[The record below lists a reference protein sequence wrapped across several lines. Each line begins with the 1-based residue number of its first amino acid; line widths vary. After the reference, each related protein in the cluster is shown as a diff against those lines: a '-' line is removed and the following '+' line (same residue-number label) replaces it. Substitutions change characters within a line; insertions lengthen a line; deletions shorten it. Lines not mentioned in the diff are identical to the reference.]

1 MNGPDK
7 LNLHCSQGD
16 SPVSHSLLL
25 APKKVLRTPAI
36 SGQRCAVLLRNC
48 GPISCLA
55 KMLLISSIWGS
66 TKRSLTWKRQD
77 IPSGH
82 SYFLL
87 VPSARGM
94 NANGLSSSAL
104 MFPTPLAS
112 DTGSR
117 MKTERISISPTGAF
131 RRRNYSG
138 TYWAAALSEVIY
150 FLEKE
155 TDPSHRF
162 NPEWVEWLMGFPPK
176 WTDVSSGA

>member
-1 MNGPDK
+1 
-7 LNLHCSQGD
+7 
-16 SPVSHSLLL
+16 
-25 APKKVLRTPAI
+25 
-36 SGQRCAVLLRNC
+36 
-48 GPISCLA
+48 
-55 KMLLISSIWGS
+55 
-66 TKRSLTWKRQD
+66 
-77 IPSGH
+77 
-82 SYFLL
+82 
-87 VPSARGM
+87 M

-117 MKTERISISPTGAF
+117 LNTERISISPTGAF
-131 RRRNYSG
+131 RRRNYNG

>member
-1 MNGPDK
+1 MK
-7 LNLHCSQGD
+7 KQGRKNSRSYPGA
-16 SPVSHSLLL
+16 SPASPFPQSAQEKGLQ
-25 APKKVLRTPAI
+25 TPAT
-36 SGQRCAVLLRNC
+36 SGRKCAASLTNC
-48 GPISCLA
+48 GPVSCLA
-55 KMLLISSIWGS
+55 KMLLTSSIWGS
-66 TKRSLTWKRQD
+66 TRRSLTWNRRD
-77 IPSGH
+77 MPFGR

-87 VPSARGM
+87 VPSVRGM

-117 MKTERISISPTGAF
+117 LNTERISISPTGAF